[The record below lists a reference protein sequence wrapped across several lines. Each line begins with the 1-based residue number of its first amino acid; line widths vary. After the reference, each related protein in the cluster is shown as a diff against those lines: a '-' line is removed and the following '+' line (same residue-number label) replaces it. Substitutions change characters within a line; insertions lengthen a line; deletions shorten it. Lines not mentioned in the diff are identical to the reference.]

1 MSVKHT
7 SLVLE
12 FLDTQPPIKLVALIL
27 ADHADVDGLCWP
39 SYRRISQLSCQSERT
54 VRRHVKA
61 LIEMGVVSKLRTGAI
76 VKREGRSIR
85 ISNAYRIH
93 AHVLTRKVSL
103 LKTQKLS
110 TSDLLA
116 TVADDHLEQDTADTP
131 TWSPVTTKPST
142 NHQSNHHTCGNVHKS
157 SGSVV
162 TINDAMEEIL
172 RKIT

>member
-1 MSVKHT
+1 
-7 SLVLE
+7 
-12 FLDTQPPIKLVALIL
+12 
-27 ADHADVDGLCWP
+27 
-39 SYRRISQLSCQSERT
+39 
-54 VRRHVKA
+54 
-61 LIEMGVVSKLRTGAI
+61 MGVVSKLRTGAI